1 MAMKTR
7 SVTRSIQ
14 PVVKITPL
22 NNQTSDF
29 VYWQSQSFYD
39 RISALEQ
46 IRAEYHHWRG
56 SAQSRLQRVY
66 SITKR

>member
-22 NNQTSDF
+22 DNQTSDF
-29 VYWQSQSFYD
+29 VYWQSQSFHD

-46 IRAEYHHWRG
+46 IRAEI
-56 SAQSRLQRVY
+56 
-66 SITKR
+66 ITER